1 MSSRD
6 YGFTLIELMI
16 TLAVAAV
23 VLGIGIPSFN
33 STVLNNRSLALGG
46 ELASAINFARAE
58 AVKRSARVSI
68 CPSLDGVVCLGASD
82 WAKGW
87 MVFTDTAA
95 SDTTAAATIGV
106 VLRHWGD
113 LNNKSVVTAKKGAT
127 ALGYLR
133 FTSSGALA
141 RSNAA
146 DADPRVFEAH
156 IEGCKNKSKGKLN
169 VGIAGLISSVKVD
182 CP

>member
-1 MSSRD
+1 MLNRD

-16 TLAVAAV
+16 TLAVAAI
-23 VLGIGIPSFN
+23 VLGIAIPSFN

-58 AVKRSARVSI
+58 AVKRSTRVSI
-68 CPSLDGVVCLGASD
+68 CPSSNGEVCLGAND

-87 MVFTDTAA
+87 IVFTDTAPA
-95 SDTTAAATIGV
+95 DSTATATIGT

-113 LNNKSVVTAKKGAT
+113 LNKKAVITAKKGSV
-127 ALGYLR
+127 ALTYLR
-133 FTSSGALA
+133 FTSTGGLA

-146 DADPRVFEAH
+146 DVASRVFEAH
-156 IEGCKNKSKGKLN
+156 IEGCKNTSKGQLK
-169 VGIAGLISSVKVD
+169 VGIAGLISSLKVD

>member
-6 YGFTLIELMI
+6 YGFTLIELMV

-68 CPSLDGVVCLGASD
+68 CPSSDGAVCLGSGD

-87 MVFTDTAA
+87 MVFTDTSA
-95 SDTTAAATIGV
+95 SDTTATATVGV

-113 LNNKSVVTAKKGAT
+113 LNNKSVVTAKKGST
-127 ALGYLR
+127 ALAYLR
-133 FTSSGALA
+133 FTSNGALA

-146 DADPRVFEAH
+146 DVDPRVFEAH

-169 VGIAGLISSVKVD
+169 VGIAGLVSSVKVD